1 LKDSICELIKKKKR
15 NKFNNHIKM
24 SDLTDDENYYQP
36 DSNTFDNYTKF
47 DEDSKKQIPLNEM
60 PDKSMEFYSTTYMSK
75 NKKDDE
81 EEDDDEEDDEDDD
94 VDDDDEDENEED
106 DDVDEETETTDEDE
120 DTTINDDNYYDN
132 SSIAGMTD
140 SQSLSN
146 DYQEVYSE
154 PPKKL
159 QMTRNDETKMIHMRG
174 FLNKVEKNFVEKD
187 SITQTVR
194 KEIIECR
201 QNIEVLEQKRDEI
214 YNKLKNAQT
223 LGNITNVNRLDA
235 EHANICREIEMETNV
250 LNKLNEKFN
259 DADYIRSK
267 ALLEKTKYN
276 YANIELKKTE
286 NNITKQKKAKAEL
299 RIIEEEDKV
308 EVFKARIKQN
318 KDLENERVK
327 EESDKLKET
336 IKNAKLAQQITNQYF
351 KQALREMKTK
361 RAEEETQYLIEME
374 AKRKNLLNLKQTVD
388 HNKEMFQAKV
398 NKKKFTEAKN
408 KQTLIEQ
415 KNEILQ
421 RGENPNFFIPR
432 KLKMEQV
439 EKEKKRFKEDQDK
452 NTQEIVKKILRENE
466 NIEKKKKLYPNL
478 FNINLKPLTKRN
490 VNYFFSI
497 FVVFIFKFIFSY
509 IFLKVGRR

>member
-1 LKDSICELIKKKKR
+1 
-15 NKFNNHIKM
+15 M

-36 DSNTFDNYTKF
+36 DSNTFDNDTKF
-47 DEDSKKQIPLNEM
+47 DEDSKKQVLLNEM

-81 EEDDDEEDDEDDD
+81 EDDDEEDDEDDD
-94 VDDDDEDENEED
+94 VDDDEDENEED

-159 QMTRNDETKMIHMRG
+159 QMTRNDETKMIHMRS

-250 LNKLNEKFN
+250 LNILNEKFN

-267 ALLEKTKYN
+267 ALLEKTKC
-276 YANIELKKTE
+276 
-286 NNITKQKKAKAEL
+286 
-299 RIIEEEDKV
+299 
-308 EVFKARIKQN
+308 
-318 KDLENERVK
+318 
-327 EESDKLKET
+327 
-336 IKNAKLAQQITNQYF
+336 
-351 KQALREMKTK
+351 
-361 RAEEETQYLIEME
+361 
-374 AKRKNLLNLKQTVD
+374 
-388 HNKEMFQAKV
+388 
-398 NKKKFTEAKN
+398 
-408 KQTLIEQ
+408 
-415 KNEILQ
+415 
-421 RGENPNFFIPR
+421 
-432 KLKMEQV
+432 
-439 EKEKKRFKEDQDK
+439 
-452 NTQEIVKKILRENE
+452 
-466 NIEKKKKLYPNL
+466 
-478 FNINLKPLTKRN
+478 
-490 VNYFFSI
+490 
-497 FVVFIFKFIFSY
+497 
-509 IFLKVGRR
+509 FL